1 MNHYFWIPV
10 EMKQMV
16 SEVVR
21 NLTLKN
27 GKAMPMTQELIGSMP
42 VLLDTQ
48 KKFYPAVMQYRYEK
62 VLKKI
67 MEQQMTVENQRD
79 TNKERRCR

>member
-1 MNHYFWIPV
+1 
-10 EMKQMV
+10 MV